1 MAGVNILYGR
11 TEGRVKRTGKGEPPP
26 HWKSFRPGLMSG
38 WAAAPRSKEM
48 SSKRI
53 AKRAGK
59 DMSLEKARK
68 AIFVCG

>member
-1 MAGVNILYGR
+1 
-11 TEGRVKRTGKGEPPP
+11 
-26 HWKSFRPGLMSG
+26 MSG

-53 AKRAGK
+53 AKRAAN

-68 AIFVCG
+68 AIRKFESWKVWVYE

>member
-1 MAGVNILYGR
+1 
-11 TEGRVKRTGKGEPPP
+11 
-26 HWKSFRPGLMSG
+26 MSG

-53 AKRAGK
+53 AKSAAK